1 MADMRLKENKT
12 LLQTVRDR
20 HKIMTEADHK
30 NRQYAIDDLRFVN
43 IPGEMWDRNMKQERG
58 DRPCYEYNKTK
69 IRCKRVI
76 NDIRDNRPAGKTRAV
91 EGGDTETAEIYEGL
105 IRNIWNVSHGDNA
118 TDYAAEYQ
126 VESGMGAWRVDIEF
140 SDDTAFNQ
148 DIVIQA
154 IENPFTLYVD
164 PLAKEFMRRDADDW
178 ILTERIS
185 HKAFETKFGK
195 KAEKVDFEGNR
206 QFDSDDDNWIDE
218 KTVRVVEYW
227 YKIPHTKE
235 LWLMDRPNAAD
246 PELIEQIVVDSESDE
261 GIAIAKDPKLRALI
275 KRTRTVKT
283 SKIMMCIASGQEIL
297 EGPVSWAGHIFPF
310 VMVYGEYKVIDG
322 KRYWWGLVR
331 NAKDAQRNYNISKTN
346 IAETIAQAPK
356 AKWWATPKQAAGLTD
371 QWAESHKK
379 NFPWNIYNV
388 DKDAPGPPARMG
400 AADVPVALMQ
410 QAAIDDADLKDVMGV
425 PDASVGVPSGETSG
439 RAIFARQQQGEI
451 ANFNFKD
458 NMAKGVELTHEILI
472 DLIPEI
478 YDTEREL
485 RILGADGVED
495 YKKVNQVVFDR
506 DSGKSIRINDLSVG
520 KYDVTITIG
529 PAFSTLRQEAV
540 EIYGELGRQFP
551 QLMAVAGDLIFKSM
565 DLPYADDIAERLRTM
580 LPPEIQQQL
589 DSDTEVPPEIQ
600 NLMQQAQQAM
610 AQVQQ
615 HGQLVQSASEELE
628 TEKALNDK
636 QKAEIRAEQANVK
649 TAKAEFD
656 THVAKELL
664 KLVQKETGL
673 VTSKAD
679 IAVKG
684 AELKEAAVDLGQ
696 RTISETV
703 DSVKTLTAVAN
714 IDEILAKFMQSVD
727 RAMAGLEQKAGE
739 LQTKT
744 DRKVVGGIARREG
757 GRLTATVDFDDGT
770 SKSLSV
776 VRDGGN
782 LRVVGADEEP
792 ESSA

>member
-20 HKIMTEADHK
+20 HKLMTEADYE
-30 NRQYAIDDLRFVN
+30 NRQDAIDDMRFVN
-43 IPGEMWDRNMKQERG
+43 IPGEMWDENMKQERG

-126 VESGMGAWRVDIEF
+126 VEGGMGAWRVNTEF

-148 DIVIQA
+148 DIVIES

-164 PLAKEFMRRDADDW
+164 PSAKEFMRRDADDW
-178 ILTERIS
+178 VLTERIS
-185 HKAFETKFGK
+185 HKEFEAKYGK
-195 KAEKVDFEGNR
+195 KAEKVDFEGDR
-206 QFDSDDDNWIDE
+206 QFDTEDDWVDDE
-218 KTVRVVEYW
+218 TVRVVEYW
-227 YKIPHTKE
+227 YKVPHTKDI
-235 LWLMDRPNAAD
+235 WMMDQPNAEN

-275 KRTRTVKT
+275 TRTRTVKT
-283 SKIMMCIASGQEIL
+283 SKIMMCIASGQKIL
-297 EGPVSWAGHIFPF
+297 EGPVEWAGHIFPF
-310 VMVYGEYKVIDG
+310 IMVFGEYKVIDG

-331 NAKDAQRNYNISKTN
+331 NAKDAQKNYNISKTN

-356 AKWWATPKQAAGLTD
+356 AKWWATPKQAEGLVD

-379 NFPWNIYNV
+379 NFPWNIYNPD
-388 DKDAPGPPARMG
+388 DKAPGAPQRMG

-495 YKKVNQVVFDR
+495 YKRVNQVVFDK
-506 DSGKSIRINDLSVG
+506 DTGKSIRVNDLSVG

-565 DLPYADDIAERLRTM
+565 DLPYADDISERLRIM
-580 LPPEIQQQL
+580 LPSEIRQQL
-589 DSDTEVPPEIQ
+589 DSDTEIPPEIQ

-610 AQVQQ
+610 AQVQE
-615 HGQLVQSASEELE
+615 HGQLVQAASDELE
-628 TEKALNDK
+628 GEKALNDK
-636 QKAEIRAEQANVK
+636 QKAEIKTELANVK
-649 TAKAEFD
+649 TAVAEFD
-656 THVAKELL
+656 AHIAQELL
-664 KLVQKETGL
+664 KLVQKETSL
-673 VTSKAD
+673 ITVASN
-679 IAVKG
+679 VSMKG
-684 AELKEAAVDLGQ
+684 AEVKEAAADFGRKLM
-696 RTISETV
+696 TETV
-703 DSVKTLTAVAN
+703 DMTQDVGV
-714 IDEILAKFMQSVD
+714 IDEILARFMTSVD
-727 RAMAGLEQKAGE
+727 QAMAGLEQKAGE

-744 DRKVVGGIARREG
+744 DRKVVGGIAKRDG

-770 SKSLSV
+770 SKSLAV

-782 LRVVGADEEP
+782 LRVVGADEET
-792 ESSA
+792 

>member
-20 HKIMTEADHK
+20 HKIMTEADHE
-30 NRQYAIDDLRFVN
+30 NRQDAIGDLRFVN
-43 IPGEMWDRNMKQERG
+43 IPGEMWDNNMKQERG

-126 VESGMGAWRVDIEF
+126 VEGGMGAWRINTEF

-148 DIVIQA
+148 DIVIES

-164 PLAKEFMRRDADDW
+164 PAAKEFMRRDADDW

-185 HKAFETKFGK
+185 HKEFETKYGK
-195 KAEKVDFEGNR
+195 KTEKADFEGDR
-206 QFDSDDDNWIDE
+206 QFDSEDDDWWSE
-218 KTVRVVEYW
+218 ETVRVVEYW
-227 YKIPHTKE
+227 YKVPHTKE
-235 LWLMDRPNAAD
+235 LWLMDQPNAAD
-246 PELIEQIVVDSESDE
+246 PELIETIVVDSESDE
-261 GIAIAKDPKLRALI
+261 GVAIAKDPKLKALI

-283 SKIMMCIASGQEIL
+283 SKIMMCIASGKEIL
-297 EGPVSWAGHIFPF
+297 EGPVEWAGHIFPF

-356 AKWWATPKQAAGLTD
+356 AKWWATPKQAEGLVD

-379 NFPWNIYNV
+379 NFPWNLYNP
-388 DKDAPGPPARMG
+388 DEKAPGPPARMG

-485 RILGADGVED
+485 RILGADGVEA
-495 YKKVNQVVFDR
+495 YKRVNQVVFDQ
-506 DSGKSIRINDLSVG
+506 DTGKSIRVNDLSVG

-565 DLPYADDIAERLRTM
+565 DLPYADDISERLRAM

-589 DSDTEVPPEIQ
+589 DSDTEIPPEIQ

-610 AQVQQ
+610 AQVQE
-615 HGQLVQSASEELE
+615 HGQLVQAASDELDG
-628 TEKALNDK
+628 EKALNEK
-636 QKAEIRAEQANVK
+636 QKAEIKTELANVK
-649 TAKAEFD
+649 TAVAEFD
-656 THVAKELL
+656 AHIAQELL
-664 KLVQKETGL
+664 KLVQKETSL
-673 VTSKAD
+673 ITTASNVAM
-679 IAVKG
+679 KG
-684 AELKEAAVDLGQ
+684 AEVKEAAVDFG
-696 RTISETV
+696 RKIMSETV
-703 DSVKTLTAVAN
+703 DTATDVSV
-714 IDEILAKFMQSVD
+714 IDEILARFMTSVD
-727 RAMAGLEQKAGE
+727 QAMAGLEQKAGE

-744 DRKVVGGIARREG
+744 DRKVVGGNARREG

-782 LRVVGADEEP
+782 LRVVGADEKTE
-792 ESSA
+792 